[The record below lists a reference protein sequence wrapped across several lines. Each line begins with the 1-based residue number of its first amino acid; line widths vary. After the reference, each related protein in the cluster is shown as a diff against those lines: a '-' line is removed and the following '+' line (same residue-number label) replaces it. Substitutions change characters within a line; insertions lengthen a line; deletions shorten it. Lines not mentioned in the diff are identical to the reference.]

1 MSSSGQAVQASI
13 ELKRV
18 SANEVAGPIFGR
30 SVSTLVFE
38 QTTFDG
44 LTSPPDAAHEWQ
56 AGSLGRTSSLMVAGP
71 LDGLVGLKSIPL
83 AKKPKQVI
91 LLSDIK

>member
-44 LTSPPDAAHEWQ
+44 LTSPPDASHHQ
-56 AGSLGRTSSLMVAGP
+56 PAGNSSTVRSLWAA
-71 LDGLVGLKSIPL
+71 GLVHGNVGRDR
-83 AKKPKQVI
+83 ANKQRS
-91 LLSDIK
+91 LLT